1 MHDAS
6 DNSNSTL
13 PSNLEACHAL
23 IEKQSAELEQVTSEK
38 EKLRKLLSHLV
49 NGNQSE
55 RRILSGPSQQL
66 LPFESEQEYEAAKQ
80 EAETEAKQII
90 EKYEVN
96 RHQRKKKRRNESLPA
111 DLPRVEVAVD
121 VDDSLK
127 ACLKCG
133 ERQQI
138 GEDVQETL
146 VIEPPKAYVEVRRF
160 PKFACPADKKC
171 GITSP
176 ERPTGLVEGN
186 RYSPSV
192 AASIVDYKWGHYL
205 PIYRQQD
212 LFAACGWTPR
222 RSTLCNLV
230 EATEFAVDP
239 LLDLM
244 KRRVQQDIGV
254 GIDDT
259 SCRMLLPKVD
269 PPVDPKDPKSLR
281 LAEKLREARSKGHKS
296 LLAKM
301 WVYSGLWR
309 APYHIFDFR
318 VSRHRDGPDDF
329 FKDSRCYVQGDC
341 FSGNTSVVVH
351 SDGRLEFV
359 ACWAHARRKVAEA
372 KTYEKEAEQLLSM
385 LQTLYDIET
394 RAKEYSPE
402 QRKQLR
408 TRESTTILNTLR
420 KWLDSPVVAE
430 VLPKSDFGESLRY
443 IRNHWQALN
452 VYLGDGRLPIDNNLV
467 EQLMKQVA
475 LGRKAWLFVSNVAG
489 GERSA
494 KMMSLV
500 SSARRHDLDSRLYI
514 QDILTQLLVGSTE
527 YESMLPDRWKQS
539 HPEAI
544 RRYPQEELRDKADRK
559 QLKAARRRQKPP
571 SLNSHTSLVLLDAY
585 FDSKNQPTVKQPRS
599 AMPENTRSRL
609 IRLFPQY

>member
-1 MHDAS
+1 MHEAES
-6 DNSNSTL
+6 TSNDTL
-13 PSNLEACHAL
+13 PNDLAACHAL
-23 IEKQSAELEQVTSEK
+23 IEEQAAEM
-38 EKLRKLLSHLV
+38 EKLRKLLSRLV

-55 RRILSGPSQQL
+55 RRILSSPSQQL
-66 LPFESEQEYEAAKQ
+66 LPFESEEEYQAAKQ
-80 EAETEAKQII
+80 EAESEAKQIV
-90 EKYEVN
+90 EKYTVEK
-96 RHQRKKKRRNESLPA
+96 HERKKKRRSESLPA
-111 DLPRVEVAVD
+111 DLPRVEVSVEVD
-121 VDDSLK
+121 ESLRT
-127 ACLKCG
+127 CPTHG
-133 ERQQI
+133 ERKQI

-160 PKFACPADKKC
+160 PKFACSADKKC

-192 AASIVDYKWGHYL
+192 AAAIVDYKWGHYL

-239 LLDLM
+239 LLELM
-244 KRRVQQDIGV
+244 KRRVQQDMGV
-254 GIDDT
+254 GLDDT

-269 PPVDPKDPKSLR
+269 PPVDPADPKSVR
-281 LAEKLREARSKGHKS
+281 LVEKLREARSKGHKS

-301 WVYSGLWR
+301 WVYSGLWE

-351 SDGRLEFV
+351 SEDRLKFV

-372 KTYEKEAEQLLSM
+372 KTYQEEAEQLLAM
-385 LQTLYDIET
+385 LQALYDIET
-394 RAKEYSPE
+394 RAKEYSPQ
-402 QRKQLR
+402 QRQELR
-408 TRESTTILNTLR
+408 TREAAPILNTLG

-430 VLPKSDFGESLRY
+430 VLPKSDFGEALRY
-443 IRNHWQALN
+443 IRNHWSALN
-452 VYLGDGRLPIDNNLV
+452 LYLEDGRLPIDNNLV

-475 LGRKAWLFVSNVAG
+475 LGRKAWLFVSSVAG

-500 SSARRHDLDSRLYI
+500 SSARRHDLDSRSYI
-514 QDILTQLLVGSTE
+514 QDILTQLLAGSTD
-527 YESMLPDRWKQS
+527 YESMLPDIWKQS

-544 RRYPQEELRDKADRK
+544 REYRQEERRDKADRK
-559 QLKAARRRQKPP
+559 QLKAARRR
-571 SLNSHTSLVLLDAY
+571 L
-585 FDSKNQPTVKQPRS
+585 RS
-599 AMPENTRSRL
+599 A
-609 IRLFPQY
+609 ICQ

>member
-1 MHDAS
+1 MTHDADDKS
-6 DNSNSTL
+6 KSKL
-13 PSNLEACHAL
+13 PSDLASCHAL
-23 IEKQSAELEQVTSEK
+23 IEEQSSEL
-38 EKLRKLLSHLV
+38 EKLRKLLSRLV
-49 NGNQSE
+49 NGNRSE
-55 RRILSGPSQQL
+55 RRLLSSPSQQL
-66 LPFESEQEYEAAKQ
+66 LPFESQEEYEAAKL

-90 EKYEVN
+90 EKYEVQ
-96 RHQRKKKRRNESLPA
+96 RHERKKKRRDESLPA
-111 DLPRVEVAVD
+111 DLPRVEVSVEVD
-121 VDDSLK
+121 ESLK
-127 ACLKCG
+127 TCPSHG
-133 ERQQI
+133 ERKQI

-146 VIEPPKAYVEVRRF
+146 VVEPPKAYVEVRRF

-171 GITSP
+171 GIASP

-186 RYSPSV
+186 RYGPSV
-192 AASIVDYKWGHYL
+192 AAAVVDYKWGHYL

-244 KRRVQQDIGV
+244 KRRVQQDVGV

-269 PPVDPKDPKSLR
+269 PPVDRDDPKSLR
-281 LAEKLREARSKGHKS
+281 LAEKLRETRSKGHKS
-296 LLAKM
+296 LHAKM

-341 FSGNTSVVVH
+341 FSGNTSVIVH

-359 ACWAHARRKVAEA
+359 ACWAHARRKVVEA
-372 KTYEKEAEQLLSM
+372 KTYKEQAGQLLGM
-385 LQTLYDIET
+385 LQALYDIET
-394 RAKEYSPE
+394 RAKEYSTE
-402 QRKQLR
+402 QRQRLR
-408 TRESTTILNTLR
+408 ARESVPILNAIR
-420 KWLDSPVVAE
+420 KWLDSPLIDE
-430 VLPKSDFGESLRY
+430 VLPKSDFGEAIRY
-443 IRNHWQALN
+443 IRNHWSALN
-452 VYLGDGRLPIDNNLV
+452 VYTEDGRLPIDNNLV

-475 LGRKAWLFVSNVAG
+475 LGRKAWLFVSNVTS

-514 QDILTQLLVGSTE
+514 QDILTQLLAGSTD
-527 YESMLPDRWKQS
+527 YESMLPDVWKLS

-544 RRYPQEELRDKADRK
+544 RVYRQEERRDKADRK
-559 QLKAARRRQKPP
+559 QLQAARRRLLRDQ
-571 SLNSHTSLVLLDAY
+571 LV
-585 FDSKNQPTVKQPRS
+585 N
-599 AMPENTRSRL
+599 
-609 IRLFPQY
+609 